1 MTKSALQIESLS
13 FSINGASILK
23 DICVTIGAG
32 EKWSVIGANGAG
44 KSTLLKC
51 LLRIHSG
58 WTGSVRLFGRCLNDY
73 SQRNLARKVA
83 YVPQPGDDQRFPF
96 TVRQFVAMGRYAY
109 SGMFATANKDDD
121 AVVKRAMRQARVQEF
136 AERTLE
142 TLSGG
147 ERQKV
152 FIAAALA
159 QQADLLLLD
168 EPTAFLDYRH
178 QVEVSRILGEINQR
192 HGTTIMA
199 VTHDVNTAILT
210 DGLVLAFKQ
219 GRTAWIG
226 PAADLTKPGRLEDI
240 FDTRFRFIEDPVTG
254 RRLVMAQEERQ

>member
-1 MTKSALQIESLS
+1 MMPPALEIESLS

-23 DICVTIGAG
+23 DIRVTIGSG
-32 EKWSVIGANGAG
+32 EKWSIIGANGAG

-51 LLRIHSG
+51 LLRIHPD
-58 WTGSVRLFGRCLNDY
+58 WTGSVHLFGRCLDDY

-109 SGMFATANKDDD
+109 SGMFATAHKDDD
-121 AVVKRAMRQARVQEF
+121 AVVTRAMQQARILEF
-136 AERTLE
+136 GDRTLD

-178 QVEVSRILGEINQR
+178 QAEVSRILGEINQ
-192 HGTTIMA
+192 HNGATIVA
-199 VTHDVNTAILT
+199 VTHDVNAAILT
-210 DGLVLAFKQ
+210 DGLVLALKQ
-219 GRTAWIG
+219 GNMAWIG
-226 PAADLTKPGRLEDI
+226 PAADLTQPGRLEDI
-240 FDTRFRFIEDPVTG
+240 FNTSFRLIEDPVTG
-254 RRLVMAQEERQ
+254 RRLVVPQEAGQ